1 MEKRYKILFVED
13 VPSDVEFMERQLS
26 RANIDFVSMRV
37 DKEKDFLE
45 ALGNFSPD
53 IIICDHSLPHFDSR
67 IALEIMKETK
77 QEIPF
82 LLVTGTLSDEYA
94 VECLKEGVFDYI
106 LKSNLARLPYVFN
119 NALSKQNLVYEN
131 KIFEAKNQQIQKSN
145 EEYTN
150 KNKEMIDSINY
161 AKEIQNAVLPKE
173 SYIQQFFSETFLI
186 NMPKDIVSG
195 DFYWCSQ
202 SGSKFIVA
210 VGDCTGHGVPAA
222 LISMMGYTKLNHIV
236 NILGLTKPSHILE
249 QLDVEIREAFKKEDN
264 EHIIP
269 DGMDIAICSIDRKNN
284 TVEFS
289 GANRPLYYLKNDNL
303 EIIKGS
309 KKSIGSI
316 SEDLDKDFKNHIISK
331 DTMDSI
337 YLFTDG
343 FMDQFG
349 GVQGKKFLCKR
360 FRELLSSTHIY
371 TMKEQK
377 ELLINAL
384 NEWKGEREQTDDI
397 CVLGIKFNHLSS

>member
-1 MEKRYKILFVED
+1 
-13 VPSDVEFMERQLS
+13 
-26 RANIDFVSMRV
+26 
-37 DKEKDFLE
+37 
-45 ALGNFSPD
+45 
-53 IIICDHSLPHFDSR
+53 
-67 IALEIMKETK
+67 
-77 QEIPF
+77 
-82 LLVTGTLSDEYA
+82 
-94 VECLKEGVFDYI
+94 
-106 LKSNLARLPYVFN
+106 
-119 NALSKQNLVYEN
+119 VYEN
-131 KIFEAKNQQIQKSN
+131 KNFEAKNQKIQKSN
-145 EEYTN
+145 EEFTN
-150 KNKEMIDSINY
+150 KNKDMMDSINY

-222 LISMMGYTKLNHIV
+222 LISMMGYNKLNHIV
-236 NILGLTKPSHILE
+236 NVIGLTKPSHILE
-249 QLDVEIREAFKKEDN
+249 QLDFEIREAFKKEDS
-264 EHIIP
+264 EHVIP
-269 DGMDIAICSIDRKNN
+269 DGMDIAVCAIDRKNN
-284 TVEFS
+284 TVEFA
-289 GANRPLYYLKNDNL
+289 GANRPLYYLKNGAL

-309 KKSIGSI
+309 KKSIGGI
-316 SEDLDKDFKNHIISK
+316 SEDIDKDFTNHLISK
-331 DTMDSI
+331 DTMDCI

-360 FRELLSSTHIY
+360 FRELISSTHIY

-384 NEWKGEREQTDDI
+384 NDWKGDREQTDDI
-397 CVLGIKFNHLSS
+397 CLLGIRFKI